1 MVELPSLEGVKRNVD
16 VALGHMVSGGA
27 GSAELMVGL
36 SDLRGLS
43 QPKQLYDSMIYKI
56 RAKDQGL
63 GRKMII
69 RERQKKIVR
78 KTSRD

>member
-1 MVELPSLEGVKRNVD
+1 M
-16 VALGHMVSGGA
+16 ALGHMVSSEA
-27 GSAELMVGL
+27 GWAELMVGL
-36 SDLRGLS
+36 SDLRDLF

-56 RAKDQGL
+56 RVKDQEL

-78 KTSRD
+78 KDIKCLSN